1 MLKLYMYMYV
11 SICLVS
17 KFKLLIFVNSAR
29 TRCVS
34 RICCPFLSFCL
45 NNLPI
50 CPSTS
55 TQIWF
60 LFQVVY
66 FTATFPY
73 IVLVILFIRGLMLEG
88 MEEGIRFYITPDLKR
103 LSDAQVQ
110 DNSLFFPFMCIILQ
124 LNTIRKRQCPPS
136 FLFHRS
142 YLYNTYDSSKLPSY
156 NSTEYFAVD
165 VSPVWTYMFIL
176 QSLLTRSRWN
186 YQVLCTFFKSV
197 EYLHEK
203 HVL

>member
-88 MEEGIRFYITPDLKR
+88 MEEGIRFYITPDLNR

-124 LNTIRKRQCPPS
+124 LNTIHKGNVRHHFS
-136 FLFHRS
+136 FIVAI
-142 YLYNTYDSSKLPSY
+142 
-156 NSTEYFAVD
+156 STTPMIAVNFLHIT
-165 VSPVWTYMFIL
+165 VQNI
-176 QSLLTRSRWN
+176 SLLMYRLYERTCLSCKAVSLGHDEITKF
-186 YQVLCTFFKSV
+186 YALFSSQ
-197 EYLHEK
+197 
-203 HVL
+203 

>member
-1 MLKLYMYMYV
+1 MYMYV

-124 LNTIRKRQCPPS
+124 LNTTRKRQCPPS

-165 VSPVWTYMFIL
+165 G
-176 QSLLTRSRWN
+176 LTRSRWN